1 MTEGRRDNHPGRAE
15 LDRFLL
21 GEMSHREAAPVISH
35 LLSGCPRC
43 REAMLPLAS
52 AVFANSTPP
61 PKAEPTLGSE
71 YDSALLRAF
80 ATARQYVPVA
90 GRAKAPA
97 ERDATA
103 QTAQTRKAAPQVGGW
118 ERWEALFELSREL
131 RYSDPERMALAASFA
146 VTLAEKAA
154 LPTRA
159 PEELADLQARA
170 WAELGNAYRITDD
183 LAAAESAFRHALTF
197 SSQGSGDPLL
207 LARLMDLTAS
217 LYTDQRRFEEARQ
230 LLDLVQAI
238 YEQQGDKQAA
248 ARTLISKGVSANYAL
263 DSEAAIGFLSEGLRQ
278 IDPANDPKLVLAA
291 VHGLLWCLVECGRA
305 AEARELLGESYPL
318 YEAHGQHFDQ
328 LKRVW
333 LEGRIATQLGDD
345 ESAEKAFQQ
354 VGEGYRE
361 ADLAYDFALVSLD
374 LAALWVGQKRT
385 PEVRGLVDE
394 IITILRARN
403 IQREA
408 LGALLMLRKAVD
420 SDQATA
426 ALLQTVAAQLAR
438 LERFPTRKAGAS
450 S

>member
-1 MTEGRRDNHPGRAE
+1 

-52 AVFANSTPP
+52 AVFSNSTPPPPP

-80 ATARQYVPVA
+80 ATARQYVPLA

-97 ERDATA
+97 ERDAAA
-103 QTAQTRKAAPQVGGW
+103 QTAQTPRKAPPQVGGW
-118 ERWEALFELSREL
+118 ERWEALFELCREL
-131 RYSDPERMALAASFA
+131 RYSDPERMALTASFA
-146 VTLAEKAA
+146 VTLAEKTA
-154 LPTRA
+154 LPTRT

-197 SSQGSGDPLL
+197 SGQGSGDPLL

-217 LYTDQRRFEEARQ
+217 LYTDQRRFEEARR
-230 LLDLVQAI
+230 LLDLVHAV
-238 YEQQGDKQAA
+238 YERQGDRQAA

-278 IDPANDPKLVLAA
+278 IDPAHDPKLVLAA

-318 YEAHGQHFDQ
+318 YQAHGQHFDQ
-328 LKRVW
+328 LKRMW
-333 LEGRIATQLGDD
+333 LEGRIASQLGDD

-420 SDQATA
+420 ADQATA

>member
-1 MTEGRRDNHPGRAE
+1 MTEGRRDHHPGRAE

-52 AVFANSTPP
+52 AVFATSPLL
-61 PKAEPTLGSE
+61 PKAEPALGSE
-71 YDSALLRAF
+71 YDSPLLKAF
-80 ATARQYVPVA
+80 ETARQYVSVVE
-90 GRAKAPA
+90 REKAPA
-97 ERDATA
+97 A
-103 QTAQTRKAAPQVGGW
+103 QAAPPVTPVSGW
-118 ERWEALFELSREL
+118 ERWEALFELCREL

-146 VTLAEKAA
+146 VTLADKSA

-170 WAELGNAYRITDD
+170 WAELGNAYRIADE
-183 LAAAESAFRHALTF
+183 LAAAESAFRHALAF
-197 SSQGSGDPLL
+197 SGQGTGDPLL

-217 LYTDQRRFEEARQ
+217 LYTDQRRFEEARR
-230 LLDLVQAI
+230 LLDFVQAV

-263 DSEAAIGFLSEGLRQ
+263 DSEAAIGFLSDGLRQ
-278 IDPANDPKLVLAA
+278 IDPAHDPKLVLAA

-305 AEARELLGESYPL
+305 TEARELLGESHPL

-333 LEGRIATQLGDD
+333 LEGRIAAQLGEG
-345 ESAEKAFQQ
+345 ESAERAFQQ

-385 PEVRGLVDE
+385 SEVRGLVDE

-420 SDQATA
+420 ADQATA

>member
-1 MTEGRRDNHPGRAE
+1 MTEGRRDNHPGRVE

-21 GEMSHREAAPVISH
+21 GEMSHCEAAPVISH
-35 LLSGCPRC
+35 LLSGCPQC

-52 AVFANSTPP
+52 AVFAKSTPP

-71 YDSALLRAF
+71 YDTALLKAF
-80 ATARQYVPVA
+80 ATARQYVPFV

-97 ERDATA
+97 E
-103 QTAQTRKAAPQVGGW
+103 PQAGGW
-118 ERWEALFELSREL
+118 ERWEALFELCREL

-146 VTLAEKAA
+146 VTLAEKAT

-170 WAELGNAYRITDD
+170 WGELGNAYRITDD
-183 LAAAESAFRHALTF
+183 LAAAESALRHALTF
-197 SSQGSGDPLL
+197 SGQGSGDPLL

-217 LYTDQRRFEEARQ
+217 LYTDQRRFEEARR
-230 LLDLVQAI
+230 LLDLVHAV
-238 YEQQGDKQAA
+238 YEQEGDKQAA

-263 DSEAAIGFLSEGLRQ
+263 DSEAAIGFLSDGLRQ
-278 IDPANDPKLVLAA
+278 IDPAHDPKLVLAA

-328 LKRVW
+328 LKRIW
-333 LEGRIATQLGDD
+333 LEGRIAAQLGDD
-345 ESAEKAFQQ
+345 ESAERAFQQ

-374 LAALWVGQKRT
+374 LAALWVDQKRT

-420 SDQATA
+420 AEQATA

>member
-52 AVFANSTPP
+52 AVFAKSTVFPT
-61 PKAEPTLGSE
+61 AEPALDSE
-71 YDSALLRAF
+71 YDSALLKAF
-80 ATARQYVPVA
+80 STARQYIPLA
-90 GRAKAPA
+90 ARAKAPA
-97 ERDATA
+97 VRDTA
-103 QTAQTRKAAPQVGGW
+103 PQSARKAAAPIGGW
-118 ERWEALFELSREL
+118 ARWEALFELCREL

-146 VTLAEKAA
+146 VTLTEKAV
-154 LPTRA
+154 LPTLTPA
-159 PEELADLQARA
+159 ELADLQARA

-217 LYTDQRRFEEARQ
+217 LYTDQRRFEEARR
-230 LLDLVQAI
+230 LLDLVHAV
-238 YEQQGDKQAA
+238 YEQQGDSQAA
-248 ARTLISKGVSANYAL
+248 ARTLISMGVSANYAL
-263 DSEAAIGFLSEGLRQ
+263 DSEAAIGFLSDGLRQ
-278 IDPANDPKLVLAA
+278 IDPAHDPKLVLAA
-291 VHGLLWCLVECGRA
+291 VHGLLWCLVEVGRA
-305 AEARELLGESYPL
+305 AEARELLAESYPL

-328 LKRVW
+328 LKRIW

-345 ESAEKAFQQ
+345 ESAERAFQQ
-354 VGEGYRE
+354 VGDEYRE

-420 SDQATA
+420 ADQATA
-426 ALLQTVAAQLAR
+426 ALLQTVAAQL
-438 LERFPTRKAGAS
+438 
-450 S
+450 